1 MERPAPVA
9 ADLRDRLHNLRSAA
23 LAARLTDVVGGIDA
37 RLSLAAIEACRD
49 LENALAKAHATLPLP
64 ELPIAAMGKPLPE
77 ARPVMLPARGI
88 LSRLNRPPSQ
98 PVRKPT
104 GPDRWDEEIPY

>member
-9 ADLRDRLHNLRSAA
+9 AGLRARLHDLRSAA
-23 LAARLTDVVGGIDA
+23 LAAQLTDIVGSIDA
-37 RLSLAAIEACRD
+37 RLALVAIEACRD
-49 LENALAKAHATLPLP
+49 LENALAKARTALPLP
-64 ELPIAAMGKPLPE
+64 ELPIGAMGKPLPGPG
-77 ARPVMLPARGI
+77 PVMLPARGV
-88 LSRLNRPPSQ
+88 LSRLHRQPSQ

>member
-1 MERPAPVA
+1 MECPAPVA
-9 ADLRDRLHNLRSAA
+9 SELRARLQNLRSAA
-23 LAARLTDVVGGIDA
+23 LAARLTDIVGSIDA
-37 RLSLAAIEACRD
+37 RLSLAAVEACRD

-64 ELPIAAMGKPLPE
+64 ELPIAAMGKPLPG
-77 ARPVMLPARGI
+77 ARPVMPG
-88 LSRLNRPPSQ
+88 SRRPVRLHRQPSQ